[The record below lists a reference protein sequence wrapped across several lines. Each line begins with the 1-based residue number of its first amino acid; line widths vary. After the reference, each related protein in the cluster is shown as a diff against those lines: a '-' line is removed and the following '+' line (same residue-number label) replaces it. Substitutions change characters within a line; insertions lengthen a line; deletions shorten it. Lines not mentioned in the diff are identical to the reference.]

1 MKVMVLA
8 AGLGTRFQPHTDL
21 IPKPAMPFLNAPLAA
36 IALQSILPIEPKG
49 LVVNTFHLPAL
60 IKNLFNVVLRPL
72 GLPVEFSDE
81 TDFIR
86 GSGGGLKF
94 ADTLFKEEAHFL
106 LINSDEVFFPENSEF
121 IQEAYAQH
129 LSSGALSTLVTT
141 THPEVGSK
149 FGGIWTDANH
159 RVLGF
164 GKKQHPGSSH
174 GHHFIGIQILSSR
187 IFQYLPADRE
197 SNILYDGLTKAF
209 LSGECAYVF
218 PVTGVWH
225 EIGSLPDYLR
235 ATHQTLQLLAGGSGP
250 CVRYLKTLLARWAPG
265 SDLRN
270 GESKALIWADTSACF
285 SPDQI
290 SEFAVLGPQSVVT
303 PGISVTGSVIA
314 ANVTVDSDLHHQLKL
329 AR

>member
-164 GKKQHPGSSH
+164 GRNNTPEAAMD
-174 GHHFIGIQILSSR
+174 IILSEFKFYR
-187 IFQYLPADRE
+187 PE
-197 SNILYDGLTKAF
+197 SFNTSQPIGNQTSF
-209 LSGECAYVF
+209 MMVSPRLS
-218 PVTGVWH
+218 
-225 EIGSLPDYLR
+225 SL
-235 ATHQTLQLLAGGSGP
+235 AS
-250 CVRYLKTLLARWAPG
+250 AP
-265 SDLRN
+265 
-270 GESKALIWADTSACF
+270 TSF
-285 SPDQI
+285 
-290 SEFAVLGPQSVVT
+290 
-303 PGISVTGSVIA
+303 
-314 ANVTVDSDLHHQLKL
+314 
-329 AR
+329 R